1 MALLAS
7 GRERLPRARRR
18 RLAARLDDLDLPGA
32 AEHHLGSTLEA
43 LDASRRAHA
52 PPLVEALRQAGRG
65 LEERQQD
72 DDTKCAR
79 IVAGEFQDPGVADGA
94 GRRDLAL
101 HAHDLTDVAARLLPR
116 DDGWWRGGACG
127 PGRERDECGERGDA
141 LHGRGSSGSA
151 RPLVTAA

>member
-1 MALLAS
+1 T
-7 GRERLPRARRR
+7 
-18 RLAARLDDLDLPGA
+18 
-32 AEHHLGSTLEA
+32 TLEA

-116 DDGWWRGGACG
+116 DDGSRGGACG
-127 PGRERDECGERGDA
+127 PGRERDECGKRGYA
-141 LHGRGSSGSA
+141 LQGRISSGSV
-151 RPLVTAA
+151 RQLVNSAAPGPSWPR